1 MKSFQNSHIEYKNDT
16 MIRLWISMHMISSS
30 LQFCSWFISS
40 WLKRQKSR
48 EALMPCFNI
57 TSHRHFLHPLHSTVI
72 KISSTFNHVK
82 GILQLLDQNI
92 LSDVDH
98 ILLEQKKKKKKKRIP
113 FVVFIA
119 IKYITILVVMRDN
132 R

>member
-98 ILLEQKKKKKKKRIP
+98 ILLEQKKKKKKKKNSICRIHRNK
-113 FVVFIA
+113 IYYDTRSYA
-119 IKYITILVVMRDN
+119 G
-132 R
+132 